1 MARAEAGETLNIGF
15 LGGSITQGCLASAPE
30 LCYAYRVFQWW
41 EKTFPQAKFHYIN
54 AGIGGTTSHF
64 GTARAESDLLSHKPD
79 FVIIEFSVNDESTEF
94 FRETYEGLVR
104 RVWQDKN
111 EPAVMLVHNV
121 YYNNGGNAQIMHWS
135 DSQTLSASGGQHA
148 EQYLSGGRCGAD
160 SKPRDY
166 RG

>member
-1 MARAEAGETLNIGF
+1 MQIEYERGISNPGNLYRMKKLMARAEAGETLNIGF

-79 FVIIEFSVNDESTEF
+79 FVIVNPENISSGRGPIEKHMKELDSLPGID
-94 FRETYEGLVR
+94 
-104 RVWQDKN
+104 
-111 EPAVMLVHNV
+111 V
-121 YYNNGGNAQIMHWS
+121 YTS
-135 DSQTLSASGGQHA
+135 
-148 EQYLSGGRCGAD
+148 
-160 SKPRDY
+160 
-166 RG
+166 